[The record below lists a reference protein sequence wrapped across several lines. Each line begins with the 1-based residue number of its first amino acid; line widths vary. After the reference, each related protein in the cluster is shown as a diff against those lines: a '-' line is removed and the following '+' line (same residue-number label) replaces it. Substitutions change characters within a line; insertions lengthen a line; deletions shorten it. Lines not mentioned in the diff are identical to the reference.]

1 MARRKHV
8 PAEGAGA
15 RQLLPVALDTYWQV
29 RRELSDD
36 LRPAG
41 LTISQYL
48 ALVHLAGS
56 RGELGM
62 RQLARLGRYDPATA
76 TALVDGLVRRG
87 YALRRRSAADRRRV
101 GVRLTPRG
109 RRIHQTATRRLIVRW
124 RRALRTFSGDEQLQL
139 LGLLM
144 RLLEALRGE
153 PTGPP
158 ADLS

>member
-1 MARRKHV
+1 MTRRK
-8 PAEGAGA
+8 ALAADSAGA

-48 ALVHLAGS
+48 ALVHLAGA

-62 RQLARLGRYDPATA
+62 RDLARQGRYDPATA
-76 TALVDGLVRRG
+76 TVLVDGLVRRG
-87 YALRRRSAADRRRV
+87 FVVRRRSAVDRRRV

-109 RRIHQTATRRLIVRW
+109 RRLHQTATRRLIVRW

-139 LGLLM
+139 LGLLL
-144 RLLEALRGE
+144 RLLEALRQ
-153 PTGPP
+153 PTGSQ
-158 ADLS
+158 AEGS